1 MTLSSELITI
11 RRLAL
16 PVVATQ
22 LAAMMLGV
30 VDTMMLGHYNTDAL
44 AASSIA
50 RVWVFGTLI
59 VAQGILLGLDPII
72 SQAHGKGETHG
83 IGVSTQAGILLALLL
98 SVPLGFAWMFTES
111 VLRWMGMDQGLCLLA
126 GDYAIAQLPGLPFY
140 LLFSVQRS
148 WLQGR
153 GIMRPAMWTV
163 IIANGFNALANW
175 ALIFGHLGF
184 EERGVLGA
192 GYATAFTQILCFVF
206 LFFFIRRFDLQK
218 DAWCAWSREALG
230 EIRKILKLGIP
241 IGMQFGFEV
250 WAFQIAT
257 LMAAKLGTMELAGH
271 AIAMNLASITFM
283 VPLGISI
290 GASTRVGN
298 LIGARKFHTAQVATK
313 AAMILG
319 VSVMT
324 VAALALSI
332 GREWLPQLYNDAPGV
347 LAAAAAILPIAAAFQ
362 LFDGLQVVASGVLRG
377 MGRTRVLALA
387 HFVAF
392 YFLGLPLAQYLAF
405 SKGWGLP
412 GIWWGLCLGLGIA
425 AVGLS
430 LWVLRRGPA
439 SMELEKL
446 H

>member
-1 MTLSSELITI
+1 
-11 RRLAL
+11 
-16 PVVATQ
+16 
-22 LAAMMLGV
+22 
-30 VDTMMLGHYNTDAL
+30 
-44 AASSIA
+44 
-50 RVWVFGTLI
+50 
-59 VAQGILLGLDPII
+59 
-72 SQAHGKGETHG
+72 
-83 IGVSTQAGILLALLL
+83 
-98 SVPLGFAWMFTES
+98 
-111 VLRWMGMDQGLCLLA
+111 
-126 GDYAIAQLPGLPFY
+126 
-140 LLFSVQRS
+140 
-148 WLQGR
+148 
-153 GIMRPAMWTV
+153 
-163 IIANGFNALANW
+163 
-175 ALIFGHLGF
+175 
-184 EERGVLGA
+184 
-192 GYATAFTQILCFVF
+192 
-206 LFFFIRRFDLQK
+206 
-218 DAWCAWSREALG
+218 
-230 EIRKILKLGIP
+230 
-241 IGMQFGFEV
+241 
-250 WAFQIAT
+250 
-257 LMAAKLGTMELAGH
+257 
-271 AIAMNLASITFM
+271 LASITFM